1 MLLHKNS
8 WKHSFLWNFMLW
20 RFLLSFLVPFKDT
33 PKFNPRRRMSVLERS
48 ASSVTSASTTSGAQ
62 QYSAN
67 SRIAKGP
74 NSSIT
79 SSPANSSTASNH
91 SSLSATTNT
100 TGIGSINGSTGG
112 GASAFSSPHSQ
123 PNQHGMQNQHGQKL
137 PYGYPA
143 QTSNNLSAGRFN
155 NQGKQRYLDFWT
167 Y

>member
-1 MLLHKNS
+1 
-8 WKHSFLWNFMLW
+8 
-20 RFLLSFLVPFKDT
+20 
-33 PKFNPRRRMSVLERS
+33 MSVLERS
-48 ASSVTSASTTSGAQ
+48 ASSVTSASISSGAQ

-91 SSLSATTNT
+91 SSLSATTHT

-112 GASAFSSPHSQ
+112 GASAFSSPQSQ
-123 PNQHGMQNQHGQKL
+123 PNQHGLQNQHGQK

-143 QTSNNLSAGRFN
+143 QTSNNLSAGIFN
-155 NQGKQRYLDFWT
+155 NQGNIKSKRFSFRT
-167 Y
+167 TT